1 MNIYHVFV
9 GPKGEII
16 LPPELRE
23 SLALVEGDSLI
34 LEVGIDGK
42 IRTQA
47 AERVVGPL
55 ADFFED
61 LILSDLHC
69 EGCSGDLLKDQLY
82 LRKTR
87 LSTVLDRL
95 TEEAR
100 YAKENGQGM
109 DWRMMPELE
118 GSLDSM
124 HVGEF
129 KVFISTRAERDLL
142 KLSEALLSEV
152 SNVFEMLERNP
163 VGFKRLRG
171 PYYETYRVSFNGKM
185 IGQYRVIYTV
195 FEDNHT
201 VSVLSIGERKEIY
214 NWLKGLA

>member
-1 MNIYHVFV
+1 MNTYRVLV
-9 GPKGEII
+9 GANGEII
-16 LPPELRE
+16 LPSELRE

-34 LEVGIDGK
+34 LEVSHEGK
-42 IRTQA
+42 LRTQA
-47 AERVVGPL
+47 AERAVGPL

-69 EGCSGDLLKDQLY
+69 EGCSGDFLKDQLY

-100 YAKENGQGM
+100 FAKENGQGM
-109 DWRMMPELE
+109 NWRMMPELE

-124 HVGEF
+124 HSGDF
-129 KVFISTRAERDLL
+129 KVFISTRVERDLL
-142 KLSEALLSEV
+142 KLSEMLLSEV
-152 SNVFEMLERNP
+152 SDVFELLEKNP

-171 PYYETYRVSFNGKM
+171 PYYETYRVSFSGKA
-185 IGQYRVIYTV
+185 GQYRVIYTV
-195 FEDNHT
+195 FEETNT
-201 VSVLSIGERKEIY
+201 VSVLCIGERREIY